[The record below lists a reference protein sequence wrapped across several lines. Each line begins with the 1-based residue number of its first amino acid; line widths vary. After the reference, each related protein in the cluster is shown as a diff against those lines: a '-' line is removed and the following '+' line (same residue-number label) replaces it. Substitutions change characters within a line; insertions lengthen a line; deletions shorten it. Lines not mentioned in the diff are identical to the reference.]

1 MSTPAT
7 GTTTTD
13 GVIYTRM
20 DSPVGE
26 LVIAGVRQAS
36 APGGVALCSV
46 KMEKWKG
53 DVRVEA
59 DWEYAPDAFEHAV
72 GQLEAYF
79 AGTLKSFD
87 LEFATH
93 GTPFQERVWAALRE
107 IPYGTT
113 TTYGTITAD
122 LGYEP
127 VQARAVGSAV
137 GSNPLGIV
145 VPCHRVL
152 GAKGALTGYAGGL
165 ENKEALLVL
174 EGVLPQPL
182 A

>member
-1 MSTPAT
+1 MSTD
-7 GTTTTD
+7 GTAI
-13 GVIYTRM
+13 IYTHM

-26 LVIAGVRQAS
+26 LVLAGVRAQS

-53 DVRVEA
+53 DVRIEPG
-59 DWEYAPDAFEHAV
+59 WEYAPEAFAHAI

-79 AGTLKSFD
+79 AGTLKAFD

-107 IPYGTT
+107 IPYGST
-113 TTYGTITAD
+113 TTYGAITAD
-122 LGYEP
+122 LGYER
-127 VQARAVGSAV
+127 VQARAVGGAI

>member
-1 MSTPAT
+1 MSTDNNSTAT
-7 GTTTTD
+7 
-13 GVIYTRM
+13 VIYTRI

-26 LVIAGVRQAS
+26 LVIAGVRS
-36 APGGVALCSV
+36 PTAPGGVALCSL

-53 DVRVEA
+53 EVRVEP
-59 DWEYAPDAFEHAV
+59 DWEYDPAAFSHAV
-72 GQLEAYF
+72 CQLEAYF
-79 AGTLKSFD
+79 AGELKDFN
-87 LEFATH
+87 LAFATH

-113 TTYGTITAD
+113 TTYGAITAE
-122 LGYEP
+122 LGYGR

-174 EGVLPQPL
+174 EGVLPAPL

>member
-1 MSTPAT
+1 MN
-7 GTTTTD
+7 GT
-13 GVIYTRM
+13 IYTTM
-20 DSPVGE
+20 TSPVGE
-26 LVIAGVRQAS
+26 LVLAGEHADS
-36 APGGVALCSV
+36 APGGVALSSV

-53 DVRVEA
+53 EVRIGP
-59 DWEYAPDAFEHAV
+59 DWRYEPDAFAHAV
-72 GQLEAYF
+72 SQLEAYF
-79 AGTLKSFD
+79 AGDLKDFD
-87 LEFATH
+87 LAYVTH
-93 GTPFQERVWAALRE
+93 GTPFQERVWSALRE

-113 TTYGTITAD
+113 TTYGAITAQ
-122 LGYEP
+122 LGYER
-127 VQARAVGSAV
+127 VQARAVGSAI

-182 A
+182 V

>member
-1 MSTPAT
+1 MN
-7 GTTTTD
+7 TD
-13 GVIYTRM
+13 GTNAMIYTRM
-20 DSPVGE
+20 DSPVGD
-26 LVIAGVRQAS
+26 LVLAGVRTDT

-46 KMEKWKG
+46 KMEQWKG
-53 DVRVEA
+53 DVRIEP
-59 DWEYAPDAFEHAV
+59 DWAYAPEAFTHAV

-79 AGTLKSFD
+79 AGTLKKFD
-87 LEFATH
+87 LEFVTH

-107 IPYGTT
+107 IPYGVT
-113 TTYGTITAD
+113 TTYGAITAD
-122 LGYEP
+122 LGYER